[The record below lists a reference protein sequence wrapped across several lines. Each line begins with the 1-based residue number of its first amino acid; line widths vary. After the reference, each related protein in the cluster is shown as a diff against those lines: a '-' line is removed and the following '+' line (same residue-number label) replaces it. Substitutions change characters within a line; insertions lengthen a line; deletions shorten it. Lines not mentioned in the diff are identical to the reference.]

1 MSQATKKL
9 KLCQHFLQ
17 TTPYMTHQSINHKK
31 YEIFSLHT
39 GIRPSESLKHYGDEK
54 RLEKNFQRLYNFK
67 FTCCTH
73 TERQNS

>member
-1 MSQATKKL
+1 MK
-9 KLCQHFLQ
+9 F
-17 TTPYMTHQSINHKK
+17 
-31 YEIFSLHT
+31 FSLHT

-73 TERQNS
+73 TERQRIVKKPYITGLDIQLHAMNSFHI